1 MKGGA
6 MMVAALLAGAV
17 WLTSGI
23 SAHALEGQSL
33 LGGEPLM
40 GSEGVGGAADTAE
53 SSQFAEGTRAI
64 NAGHWGDAQ
73 RIFEKLIAQH
83 GAYSDGA
90 LYWKAYAENKLGQS
104 KAALETCADLGKEF
118 ASSGWMHECGA
129 LEIEIYQRDGKH
141 IKLEDEQDD
150 DLKLLALNALMRTDE
165 PRALAQIQEILNGN
179 SSEKLKKEAAFILGQ
194 HYSDATYAQIARIS
208 YAEGDVRIARGTEN
222 EKETGATWEK
232 AVSDTPLETGFS
244 LATGEG
250 RAEIELED
258 ASTVYLG
265 PNSVLALN
273 DLHTTSG
280 APYTEMALLTGTASL
295 NVEAGVGGEQF
306 VLRTPTDELSV
317 HAHQS
322 VFARVNSYL
331 DATTITPLHAGG
343 LFLPELNKDS
353 LPAGETVAVQTG
365 RILDSSPV
373 IDSTSYA
380 DWDKWVAERVTQRK
394 EATEAVMKAANLPEP
409 FPGIAEMYKRGE
421 FFDCPPYGRCWEPTA
436 FVGSGAGRIEEAP
449 GTVSVQQLAQGG
461 RNGQAPGPQM
471 VTDDEF
477 FPCAPTAV
485 RYMINRDPATGRRRV
500 VSTGVEPGMEPYAW
514 GVCHAGSWIRHHR
527 HYVWVAGY
535 KRHHLEPVRWVK
547 SGHKVGY
554 VPLHPYD
561 VKGRPAINRTK
572 DVFAVNK
579 GAQPGLERFRFENP
593 NAIEELKS
601 PPKEFSKVFL
611 PPLARVETPALT
623 ARMLKSPGNVAK
635 GEPVRSGAVPL
646 SFDHKTQSF
655 LMAKEVTHGERSTT
669 VMAPVSNHSGN
680 LQAHVPGYGGG
691 GYRGSSGGGGGGYRG
706 GGAGSGSG
714 GGSHGASSGGGGGS
728 HAGGGGASSGSASA
742 ASSSASSSSAGAAS
756 SGGGGGGHH

>member
-1 MKGGA
+1 ML
-6 MMVAALLAGAV
+6 AALLAGAF
-17 WLTSGI
+17 WMPMGI
-23 SAHALEGQSL
+23 SAHALGGQAL
-33 LGGEPLM
+33 MGGEPVM
-40 GSEGVGGAADTAE
+40 GLLGVGNADGAE
-53 SSQFAEGTRAI
+53 SSQFADGTRAI
-64 NAGHWGDAQ
+64 NEGHWADAE
-73 RIFEKLIAQH
+73 RIFEKLIAEH

-104 KAALETCADLGKEF
+104 KTALETCASLGKQF
-118 ASSGWMHECGA
+118 ASSGWLHECGA

-150 DLKLLALNALMRTDE
+150 DLKLLALNALIRTDE

-232 AVSDTPLETGFS
+232 AVSNTPLETGFN

-265 PNSVLALN
+265 PNSVLTLN
-273 DLHTTSG
+273 DLHTTG
-280 APYTEMALLTGTASL
+280 GVPYTEMALLSGTASL
-295 NVEAGVGGEQF
+295 NVGGEIAGESF

-317 HAHQS
+317 RGHQV

-343 LFLPELNKDS
+343 LLLPELSQANLAVGK
-353 LPAGETVAVQTG
+353 TVAVKSG
-365 RILDSSPV
+365 EILESTPAVDA
-373 IDSTSYA
+373 TSYA
-380 DWDKWVAERVTQRK
+380 DWDKWVSERVSQRK
-394 EATEAVMKAANLPEP
+394 EAMEAVMKAGNLTQPI
-409 FPGIAEMYKRGE
+409 PGIAEMYKRGE

-436 FVGSGAGRIEEAP
+436 FAGGGGGGAGQIQEAP
-449 GTVSVQQLAQGG
+449 GSVSVQQLAQGG
-461 RNGQAPGPQM
+461 RNGQGPSPQ
-471 VTDDEF
+471 VGTAIADEF
-477 FPCAPTAV
+477 FPCAPAAV
-485 RYMINRDPATGRRRV
+485 RYMISRDPTTGRRRV
-500 VSTGVEPGMEPYAW
+500 VSTGVEAGMEPYAW
-514 GVCHAGSWIRHHR
+514 SVCHAGSWIRHHK
-527 HYVWVAGY
+527 HYVWVAGC

-601 PPKEFSKVFL
+601 PPKEFSKVLL
-611 PPLARVETPALT
+611 PPLARVDTPMVS
-623 ARMLKSPGNVAK
+623 ARTLKAGTGAK
-635 GEPVRSGAVPL
+635 GEPVRAGAVPL
-646 SFDHKTQSF
+646 SFDHKSQSF
-655 LMAKEVTHGERSTT
+655 MMAREVMHGERSST
-669 VMAPVSNHSGN
+669 VMAPVSNPSGN
-680 LQAHVPGYGGG
+680 LQAHASSYSGG
-691 GYRGSSGGGGGGYRG
+691 GYRGSSGGGGGYHGG
-706 GGAGSGSG
+706 GGAG
-714 GGSHGASSGGGGGS
+714 GGSHGGSSGGGGGGGGS
-728 HAGGGGASSGSASA
+728 HSAGGGASSGG
-742 ASSSASSSSAGAAS
+742 SSSSGGAGTAGASASSSSAGSS
-756 SGGGGGGHH
+756 SGGGGHH